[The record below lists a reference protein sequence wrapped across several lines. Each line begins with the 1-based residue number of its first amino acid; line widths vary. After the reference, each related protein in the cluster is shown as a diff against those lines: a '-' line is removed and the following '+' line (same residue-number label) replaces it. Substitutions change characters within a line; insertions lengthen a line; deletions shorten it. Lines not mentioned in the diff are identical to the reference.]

1 MGASGVLTAD
11 PVASSHPVR
20 QDEGIRPRL
29 TSLDAI
35 RGIAALAVVISHA
48 IEEAIRLIPASSLH
62 DIIQSLAVDY
72 VSLGRVGVVAFF
84 CVSGY
89 VIPFSFAH
97 RRPIPSFLIARF
109 FRLYPAYWVSIAGA
123 LAMALIVGDA
133 FPPPAQILANITMV
147 QVMLGQPDLIGVYWT
162 LFYELMFYGLCL
174 GAFIIGR
181 MQSLPYLLAMI
192 GGLSALGLIAALLR
206 HTGMATGVPI
216 GLFMFLAIMH
226 LGTLARV
233 SDRDATPLARRYFAI
248 GLAIVLLTTGPI
260 ASIGF
265 IQKASNQR
273 IIADVTSLYIG
284 LALFFALRRRD
295 DLATVPLLFLGKIS
309 YSLYLMH
316 PLCLVGFVAVGHML
330 PQPAA
335 SLYVLIAVPV
345 ASILLAAITQRLVED
360 PSNRF
365 GRQTR
370 RMLTGA

>member
-1 MGASGVLTAD
+1 MLTAD
-11 PVASSHPVR
+11 PVASFSPV
-20 QDEGIRPRL
+20 QHYESSRPRL

-35 RGIAALAVVISHA
+35 RGIAALAVVIGHA
-48 IEEAIRLIPASSLH
+48 IDEAIRLIPASSLH
-62 DIIQSLAVDY
+62 DILQSLAVDY

-97 RRPIPSFLIARF
+97 RHPVPSFLIARF

-123 LAMALIVGDA
+123 LAVALLVGDV

-147 QVMLGQPDLIGVYWT
+147 QLVLGQPDLIGVYWT
-162 LFYELMFYGLCL
+162 LFYELVFYGLCL

-181 MQSLPYLLAMI
+181 MQSPAYLLAMI
-192 GGLSALGLIAALLR
+192 GGLSALGLVAAVLR
-206 HTGMATGVPI
+206 HSGMATGVPI

-248 GLAIVLLTTGPI
+248 GLAVVLLTTGPI

-273 IIADVTSLYIG
+273 IIADVTSLYVG

-316 PLCLVGFVAVGHML
+316 PLCLVGLVAVGHML
-330 PQPAA
+330 AQPAA
-335 SLYVLIAVPV
+335 SLFVLISVPI
-345 ASILLAAITQRLVED
+345 ASILLAVITQRLVEE

-365 GRQTR
+365 GRQVR
-370 RMLTGA
+370 RLLPGG